1 MKSSLFQ
8 KLKVGSL
15 SKVLLKDH
23 TYEVVIVSIA
33 SPLLIGV
40 YQDGRLIESIENEGK
55 TSDVLLQILMDLSQK
70 YNYSRVIYTSGPGSY
85 MAIKLTYITLRTLEV
100 LEKISFDACEAFEL
114 NAQNPIKAMGKLY
127 FIKENNTIIT
137 KKFDEALEQRFELPS
152 MLSEVTILDDNKPLY
167 ILPAV

>member
-1 MKSSLFQ
+1 MKWCHLEN
-8 KLKVGSL
+8 LKVGSL
-15 SKVLLKDH
+15 QKVLPSSS
-23 TYEVVIVSIA
+23 YEILIVSIS

-40 YQDGRLIESIENEGK
+40 YEDGKLIECLENSGK
-55 TSDVLLQILMDLSQK
+55 TSDVLLSILMELNSK
-70 YNYSRVIYTSGPGSY
+70 YNYTRVVYTSGPGSY
-85 MAIKLTYITLRTLEV
+85 MAIKLTYITLRTLEI
-100 LEKISFDACEAFEL
+100 LEEISFDACEAFEL
-114 NAQNPIKAMGKLY
+114 NNKNPIKAMGKLY